1 MKLKKTIF
9 CLLLILLV
17 PVPAG
22 FAQYVA
28 EGALIGGAFG
38 TGTGALIGSY
48 SGRTGEGAL
57 IGAGIGALAGAA
69 IGSASRPHYYRST
82 APYPYIMPVRHHAYY
97 APRPYYHIR
106 PPLRPVV
113 YHSARPVTW
122 YRPAGVPVRTAVAVP
137 VRRVAV
143 PAVQAPIPRAVPLVD
158 THPIATL
165 PAPGAAAAPA
175 VRSTA
180 PAPGTAQRFTVRTVT
195 TPSGERYEERVAL
208 P

>member
-38 TGTGALIGSY
+38 TGTGAIIGSY

-69 IGSASRPHYYRST
+69 IGSASRPYYRST
-82 APYPYIMPVRHHAYY
+82 APYPYIMPVTYH

-113 YHSARPVTW
+113 YQTVRPVTW
-122 YRPAGVPVRTAVAVP
+122 YRPAGVPVRTAVVVP
-137 VRRVAV
+137 VRRTAV
-143 PAVQAPIPRAVPLVD
+143 PAVPAPIPRAVPLVD

-175 VRSTA
+175 VRSTT

-195 TPSGERYEERVAL
+195 TPSGERYEERIPL